1 MSDTALSFEEHGE
14 VLAHWHQLGWSNET
28 VVCLDRH
35 LDLKRIADDDLARL
49 GQALDSDAIR
59 MLNRD
64 VPFRDDDVHA
74 YGLDDFVYA
83 AGAMGMVKR
92 FVWVVPP
99 GSSGPDVDRL
109 SNALWKMLALVPGHG
124 REILYSF
131 RVEPWGARADV
142 GGLSVA
148 ITTVDALGQV
158 PGLRGARL
166 DVDLDYFC
174 DEEGDV
180 VDDPVRVAGQLRA
193 LGLAESA
200 PTMTFSISSG
210 FMPPALRYLGET
222 FAGALGWPLEAAP
235 QTRRHRWAAVEAISN
250 RRPLDAGARETLW
263 ADELCKLG
271 GAGWSARCL
280 LELAAGQLEA
290 AMVSHDEAR
299 AHGDRAT
306 WPAYALGLHLI
317 GLNKYGR
324 AGQYL
329 ERAAERATDTISAHA
344 HFLRGMCAYRLGEL
358 ETCARWA
365 EKTIELT
372 PMWRDAYVLGAAACR
387 KLHEEERAEFHDRNA
402 RTIAERQRGARA

>member
-1 MSDTALSFEEHGE
+1 MSAALSFEEHGE
-14 VLAHWHQLGWSNET
+14 VLAHWHRLGWSGQT

-49 GQALDSDAIR
+49 RAAKDDDSIR
-59 MLNRD
+59 ALNRD
-64 VPFRDDDVHA
+64 VPFRDDDMHA
-74 YGLDDFVYA
+74 FGLDDFVYA

-99 GSSGPDVDRL
+99 GDSGPDVDRL
-109 SNALWKMLALVPGHG
+109 STALWKMLALVPGHG

-142 GGLSVA
+142 GELSVA
-148 ITTVDALGQV
+148 ITTVDALAQV
-158 PGLRGARL
+158 PGLEGAEL

-174 DEEGDV
+174 DEEGHV
-180 VDDPVRVAGQLRA
+180 VDDPARVATKLRA
-193 LGLAESA
+193 LGLAEA
-200 PTMTFSISSG
+200 PPTMTFSISSG

-235 QTRRHRWAAVEAISN
+235 QTRRHRWAAVEAISG
-250 RRPLDAGARETLW
+250 RRPLDAAARETLW
-263 ADELCKLG
+263 KDELCKLG

-280 LELAAGQLEA
+280 LELGAGQIDA
-290 AMVSHDEAR
+290 AMASHDEAC
-299 AHGDRAT
+299 ALGDRAT

-317 GLNKYGR
+317 GRNKYGR
-324 AGQYL
+324 ASAYL

-344 HFLRGMCAYRLGEL
+344 HFLRAMCAYRLGEL

-365 EKTIELT
+365 EKSIALT

-387 KLHEEERAEFHDRNA
+387 KLHDEERAEFHDRTA
-402 RTIAERQRGARA
+402 RTIAERQRGAGA